1 MNAAKPI
8 LIAEDEPPIA
18 DLIRLTLE
26 SAGYPCAI
34 ARDGAEAADLIERQD
49 FLLAVLDIMLP
60 EINGYELLGY
70 LQSTGTPA
78 LFVTAKTAVAYRVRG
93 LRFGA
98 EDYILKPFAPAELLA
113 RVEAVLRRTGRAN
126 VLLSAFGVVLDPG
139 ARQVTKDGAP
149 VRLSRREFDLLE
161 ALLRNRGLVLYRD
174 VLYERIWGPD
184 AEADTRTLDLHI
196 QRLRKKLGW
205 RRQIR
210 TVFRVGYMLQTDEGL
225 AAEGAHAGRENRQ
238 NRRKEEL

>member
-60 EINGYELLGY
+60 EIDGYELLGY

-78 LFVTAKTAVAYRVRG
+78 LFVTAKTAVADRVRG
-93 LRFGA
+93 LRLGA

-196 QRLRKKLGW
+196 QR
-205 RRQIR
+205 
-210 TVFRVGYMLQTDEGL
+210 
-225 AAEGAHAGRENRQ
+225 
-238 NRRKEEL
+238 

>member
-1 MNAAKPI
+1 M
-8 LIAEDEPPIA
+8 
-18 DLIRLTLE
+18 
-26 SAGYPCAI
+26 
-34 ARDGAEAADLIERQD
+34 
-49 FLLAVLDIMLP
+49 
-60 EINGYELLGY
+60 
-70 LQSTGTPA
+70 
-78 LFVTAKTAVAYRVRG
+78 TAKTAVADRVRG
-93 LRFGA
+93 LRLGA

-225 AAEGAHAGRENRQ
+225 AAEVAHAGRENRQ

>member
-60 EINGYELLGY
+60 GLDGYALLDY
-70 LQSTGTPA
+70 LRPMGTPVI
-78 LFVTAKTAVAYRVRG
+78 FITAKSSLKDRVQG
-93 LRFGA
+93 LRLGA
-98 EDYILKPFAPAELLA
+98 DDYLVKPFEIEELLA
-113 RVEAVLRRTGRAN
+113 RVETVLRRTGKGGR
-126 VLLSAFGVVLDPG
+126 VLKAFDVELDTVSHT
-139 ARQVTKDGAP
+139 VTQRGHELELTP
-149 VRLSRREFDLLE
+149 LEFGLLE
-161 ALLRNRGLVLYRD
+161 QLMRNRGAALYRD
-174 VLYERIWGPD
+174 TLYERVWGG
-184 AEADTRTLDLHI
+184 EMADTRTLDLHI

-205 RRQIR
+205 QDHIE
-210 TVFRVGYMLQTDEGL
+210 TVYKVGYRLK
-225 AAEGAHAGRENRQ
+225 RE
-238 NRRKEEL
+238 EETP